1 MYTTGDAQHSPFAN
15 SLQRIGKHTAFAC
28 GECKGECIGLAIRF
42 SEWQMANERRRLG
55 FADFNAK
62 AKWQKCQY
70 NDAHCQY
77 LSLKKLKC

>member
-1 MYTTGDAQHSPFAN
+1 LP
-15 SLQRIGKHTAFAC
+15 
-28 GECKGECIGLAIRF
+28 IRF
-42 SEWQMANERRRLG
+42 SELANTPHSPVANAKANALALPFAKANGKWRMKDECG
-55 FADFNAK
+55 VFADFNAK

>member
-1 MYTTGDAQHSPFAN
+1 LPFAKAN
-15 SLQRIGKHTAFAC
+15 GKWRMKDEC
-28 GECKGECIGLAIRF
+28 GV
-42 SEWQMANERRRLG
+42 

>member
-1 MYTTGDAQHSPFAN
+1 
-15 SLQRIGKHTAFAC
+15 
-28 GECKGECIGLAIRF
+28 
-42 SEWQMANERRRLG
+42 MANERRRLG